1 MKKATLRATPEIMT
15 VAALLVAAVAA
26 LLFLDSLVAAPKL
39 LFGRAL
45 TAITPSL
52 FPMIVLALLS
62 AMCLVQL
69 WVSKSAGEDV
79 ELAIESLSASEW
91 KRGMA
96 FFAIMIGY
104 ALMMTPFGFLISS
117 TIAMVLMSLLM
128 GSRSIVQIVC
138 VAGIGPILL
147 YLAATRLLA
156 VSLPELNAIELFYAR
171 LLGD

>member
-1 MKKATLRATPEIMT
+1 MKKAEIRATPEVMT
-15 VAALLVAAVAA
+15 VAAILIAAAAA
-26 LLFLDSLVAAPKL
+26 LLFLGSLVAPPKL

-52 FPMIVLALLS
+52 FPMIVLVLLTV
-62 AMCLVQL
+62 MCLIQL
-69 WVSKSAGEDV
+69 WISKSAGENLEDAV
-79 ELAIESLSASEW
+79 ESLSASEW

-128 GSRSIVQIVC
+128 GSRSVVQIIC

>member
-1 MKKATLRATPEIMT
+1 MKKAALRATPEVMT
-15 VAALLVAAVAA
+15 VAALLVAAAAA
-26 LLFLDSLVAAPKL
+26 LLFLDSLVAPPKL

-52 FPMIVLALLS
+52 FPMIVLAMLS
-62 AMCLVQL
+62 VMCLVQL
-69 WVSKSAGEDV
+69 WLSKSAGEDLEDAV
-79 ELAIESLSASEW
+79 ESLSASEW